1 MLRKVLIGMLNGM
14 LKWHLSALLWNIMSL
29 TILLSLATGKMCGFA
44 LVSLGEMQQ
53 I

>member
-1 MLRKVLIGMLNGM
+1 MASKHTTLEYPESHN
-14 LKWHLSALLWNIMSL
+14 
-29 TILLSLATGKMCGFA
+29 TLSLATGKMCGFA